1 MYRKKMDCTHETSIK
16 CKMMSTLKKKKQE
29 ITRIT
34 ANVKP
39 GKSCKSLFKK
49 LHARA

>member
-1 MYRKKMDCTHETSIK
+1 
-16 CKMMSTLKKKKQE
+16 MSTLKKRE
-29 ITRIT
+29 ITRIM

-49 LHARA
+49 LQANTKFHYDEQKGTFLNYSFHAS